1 MGRDDVPRRSTLRD
15 SERSRIIRRPTLLR
29 IPPRSLSA
37 RHMCCAQKQARRAAA
52 KVRDGTIARSHGLA
66 PGSALGTS
74 GNAAIH
80 RDQSISQRC
89 RAVTLAVKLIWRP
102 SFRDVRLPHQVLI
115 WEPFRGRFPTSGRT
129 AGNVMHSSLLNAEH
143 PLLWTTIHQCDTMPR
158 TATAQRVKQISSDS
172 DSLRAILSLQNL
184 CLKKAPKPDK

>member
-1 MGRDDVPRRSTLRD
+1 MGCDDVPRRSTLRD
-15 SERSRIIRRPTLLR
+15 SQSLGNLSANSPEDL
-29 IPPRSLSA
+29 PRSLSA
-37 RHMCCAQKQARRAAA
+37 RHTCCAQKWARRAAA
-52 KVRDGTIARSHGLA
+52 EVRDGTIARGRGLA

-102 SFRDVRLPHQVLI
+102 SFRDVRLPHQVQI
-115 WEPFRGRFPTSGRT
+115 WEPLRGRFPTSGRT

-143 PLLWTTIHQCDTMPR
+143 PLLWTTIHQCDTMPKKCQ
-158 TATAQRVKQISSDS
+158 TS
-172 DSLRAILSLQNL
+172 ILEKYSFS
-184 CLKKAPKPDK
+184 